1 MLTETQL
8 LETRATVHK
17 IAKRFKYLGGADD
30 LTQTAILHMWE
41 NREKFDGVD
50 PINWAART
58 TRRQFINMLKSR
70 MTRRGVLGMF
80 ALVGGYYPR
89 AVSTPEET
97 CYANE
102 CARVHEVSRLAC
114 AHLYRPEVRA
124 RELTAKVLA

>member
-8 LETRATVHK
+8 LDARATVHRV
-17 IAKRFKYLGGADD
+17 AKRFKYLAGVDD
-30 LTQTAILHMWE
+30 LVQDVLLEMWKC
-41 NREKFDGVD
+41 REDFVGDD
-50 PINWAART
+50 ATHWAAKVSRQQFMKKLRDRN
-58 TRRQFINMLKSR
+58 TRQ
-70 MTRRGVLGMF
+70 GVLAGF
-80 ALVGGYYPR
+80 KIAGGYYPR

-97 CYANE
+97 CYARE